1 MKNSAPTIFAVLF
14 VAAIVG
20 VALVSRGG
28 SAAPVSAAPTS
39 PSAAVPAAQVPAG
52 AQVIS
57 ITAKGGYAPESSS
70 AKAGVPTVL
79 KVSTS
84 GTYDC
89 STALRIPSLGI
100 STRLPATGETVIDL
114 GTPAA
119 GVLRGTCSMG
129 MYSFEINFQA

>member
-14 VAAIVG
+14 VAAVVG

-28 SAAPVSAAPTS
+28 GAAPVSAAP
-39 PSAAVPAAQVPAG
+39 SAAVPVAQVPVG
-52 AQVIS
+52 AQVVP

-114 GTPAA
+114 GTPEA